1 MALDVAT
8 VVSMIAQ
15 AAQWRETVADA
26 DGVYH
31 YFLEDGLDLN
41 IQSPDGRTCIFS
53 ADLGSLN
60 DENTVARDDE
70 LTRIGQLIA
79 ATVKTRASVLSLHD
93 GRLELHRSVYLP
105 AVSERQIVAHAQEFL
120 NDQAWWKQNLRG
132 DNATTAS
139 SGFSMSSGWFLG
151 ELTF

>member
-1 MALDVAT
+1 MAFDVAT

-15 AAQWRETVADA
+15 AAQWREAVADA

-60 DENTVARDDE
+60 DDNVVAREDE
-70 LTRIGQLIA
+70 LTRVGQLIA
-79 ATVKTRASVLSLHD
+79 ATVTKRASILSLHNE
-93 GRLELHRSVYLP
+93 RWELHRSVYLP
-105 AVSERQIVAHAQEFL
+105 AVSERQIIAHAQEFL

-132 DNATTAS
+132 DVVTTAS
-139 SGFSMSSGWFLG
+139 SPFSMSSGWFPG